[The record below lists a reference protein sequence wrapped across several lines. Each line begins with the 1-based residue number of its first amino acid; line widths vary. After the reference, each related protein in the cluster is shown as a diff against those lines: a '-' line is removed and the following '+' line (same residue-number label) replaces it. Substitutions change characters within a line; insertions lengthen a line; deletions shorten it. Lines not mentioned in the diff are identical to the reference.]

1 MISYFNTE
9 TYMMGEKRLK
19 KIYRILLLLALYV
32 LMNTLSVDECFL
44 CNSGQYYM
52 TWVIFKSDGR
62 MSQPLLNVE
71 SPLWMHNACT
81 CSLGLKV

>member
-1 MISYFNTE
+1 M
-9 TYMMGEKRLK
+9 
-19 KIYRILLLLALYV
+19 

-71 SPLWMHNACT
+71 SPLWMHNTCT
-81 CSLGLKV
+81 CSLGLKVLSMSLGVTGPLNGCIKMDLLLICIV

>member
-1 MISYFNTE
+1 
-9 TYMMGEKRLK
+9 MMEGGGSK
-19 KIYRILLLLALYV
+19 KNIQNIIMAG
-32 LMNTLSVDECFL
+32 TLCVDEWFL

-71 SPLWMHNACT
+71 SPLWMHNTCT